1 MEMKD
6 NDEARENNP
15 RAKSYINTLPPNAP
29 KISGTVG
36 GILTR
41 LFNIVC
47 YDITGGQGISPIRWN
62 NLMKDY
68 VRTVSENNSGYDRS
82 SIRGNSNKQLHKPQM
97 TWNVLFKALQFL
109 KFEAFTIGICG
120 ENESGKEFNAYTSV
134 SFVPKTRFES
144 MFPKELPL
152 SSPVQRTGVIASRNS
167 RRGYSNLPGGV
178 LSKLFALIC
187 LALTDGQGF
196 TQAQWNELVDQFIT
210 VYDGEED
217 SVKIK
222 KLNDKSNLNKEFRL
236 PKMTWRVF
244 CKGLKFLKIGKF
256 TLYITA
262 YREDGVISNCETSI
276 NFAPS
281 K

>member
-1 MEMKD
+1 MEMSEHD
-6 NDEARENNP
+6 LPRINP
-15 RAKSYINTLPPNAP
+15 RDKSYINTLPPNAP
-29 KISGTVG
+29 KISGSIG

-47 YDITGGQGISPIRWN
+47 YDITGGKGISPIRWN

-68 VRTVSENNSGYDRS
+68 VRVASENNSGHDRS
-82 SIRGNSNKQLHKPQM
+82 SIRGNTNKQLHKPQM
-97 TWNVLFKALQFL
+97 TWNVLFKGLQFL

-120 ENESGKEFNAYTSV
+120 EVESGLEFNAYTSV
-134 SFVPKTRFES
+134 SFVGNTRFAKL
-144 MFPKELPL
+144 FPKELPL
-152 SSPVQRTGVIASRNS
+152 SSPVQRTGVIASRAS

-187 LALTDGQGF
+187 LALTDNQGY

-210 VYDGEED
+210 VNDSEED

-244 CKGLKFLKIGKF
+244 CKALQFLKVTKF

-262 YREDGVISNCETSI
+262 YREDGMISDCETSS
-276 NFAPS
+276 NFAPN